1 MRKKTL
7 IIIPL
12 ILLVSLTSCGKVDEQ
27 TQQVI
32 DDIDAIGEVSLDDG
46 SLITKI
52 EDEYGSLNDDQKK
65 KVKNIDKLYDAK
77 SEYGELEKAKP
88 FPFSDV
94 NWDTKKADIYTVKG
108 GKPDDE
114 GENVSGGYS
123 YYYND
128 EKFEGYK
135 VESNYIYENDS
146 LTEVLLMFREVTSSD
161 FEKIEAKLTEK
172 YGEPKVED
180 AIRTWYSDN
189 ATIELNGAVMGFGMF
204 KVTYIKP

>member
-1 MRKKTL
+1 MRRKG
-7 IIIPL
+7 IIS
-12 ILLVSLTSCGKVDEQ
+12 LVFIMLFGLSGCGKVDEA

-32 DDIDAIGEVSLDDG
+32 DDINTIGEVDLDDA

-52 EDEYGSLNDDQKK
+52 ENEYASLTDEQKK
-65 KVKNIDKLYDAK
+65 KVSNIDTLYDAK
-77 SEYGELEKAKP
+77 KEYGELENAKP
-88 FPFSDV
+88 FPFSNV
-94 NWDTKKADIYTVKG
+94 NWDTKKEDIYTVKG

-128 EKFEGYK
+128 ESFEGYK

-146 LTEVLLMFREVTSSD
+146 LTEVLLMFRDVTSSD
-161 FEKIEAKLTEK
+161 FEKIEDKLTEK

-180 AIRTWYSDN
+180 VNRTWYLDN
-189 ATIELNGAVMGFGMF
+189 ATIELNGAVIGFGMF